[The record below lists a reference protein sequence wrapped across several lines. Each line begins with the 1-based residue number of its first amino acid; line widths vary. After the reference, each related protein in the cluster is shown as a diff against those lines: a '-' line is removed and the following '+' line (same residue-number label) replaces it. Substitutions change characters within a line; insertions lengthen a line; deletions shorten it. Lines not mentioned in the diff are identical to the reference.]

1 MQINKIQTTNFNTQN
16 PNFKAIKKIR
26 FSKCIQES
34 TTQEKLI
41 NALKQ
46 SKGIK
51 EFFEKNDGIINFSRD
66 GFIVRGGKCSI
77 DTKMNILYK
86 PKNKIFAKYKNYN
99 FIETGNSLED
109 SANQLSKRIENLS
122 YETLK

>member
-1 MQINKIQTTNFNTQN
+1 MQINKIQTTNFNTKN
-16 PNFKAIKKIR
+16 SNFKAIKKIR

-51 EFFEKNDGIINFSRD
+51 EFFEK
-66 GFIVRGGKCSI
+66 
-77 DTKMNILYK
+77 
-86 PKNKIFAKYKNYN
+86 
-99 FIETGNSLED
+99 
-109 SANQLSKRIENLS
+109 
-122 YETLK
+122 